1 MPRHLHS
8 AACFASVVCA
18 TSRGLS
24 SAQILPPKKLHG
36 DTSETRGPISRRD
49 KAVLAQGSPSLLLST
64 TTPHRPEGV
73 RLCQP
78 GGGGRSSL
86 PTPCRLP
93 ASCGANWLTTFFVR
107 KLVTGAG
114 GDARCISHISHI
126 SHLSGLAGCQ
136 PPACFGAP
144 CNAPRR
150 QGGHTGNPPPRSLK
164 RPARPQRDRI
174 PAFYSTPIDIFLFF
188 FFPL

>member
-8 AACFASVVCA
+8 TACFASVVCA
-18 TSRGLS
+18 TSLGLS

-36 DTSETRGPISRRD
+36 DTSDTRGPISRRD
-49 KAVLAQGSPSLLLST
+49 KAVLAKGSPPRCYSPPR
-64 TTPHRPEGV
+64 PHTGRRGSGCASRE
-73 RLCQP
+73 
-78 GGGGRSSL
+78 GGGRSSL

-150 QGGHTGNPPPRSLK
+150 QGGHTGNPPPA
-164 RPARPQRDRI
+164 P
-174 PAFYSTPIDIFLFF
+174 
-188 FFPL
+188 